1 MKTSKTEHWSAKLA
15 RVGNQAVRNAQARNR
30 ELGISN
36 WYSLNGRLVSDA
48 GAVTTVKAGAKTKL
62 R

>member
-1 MKTSKTEHWSAKLA
+1 MTKNATEHWSAKFV
-15 RVGNQAVRNAQARNR
+15 RIGNQAVRDAQARNR
-30 ELGISN
+30 ELGIAN

-48 GAVTTVKAGAKTKL
+48 GAVTTVKTGAKAKS

>member
-30 ELGISN
+30 ELGIAN
-36 WYSLNGRLVSDA
+36 RYSLNGRLV
-48 GAVTTVKAGAKTKL
+48 GAVSVTTVKAGAKTKL